1 MTNKKAADP
10 RAIVLIFSAL
20 AMALAIIIFY
30 IWLGISGVEKQQS
43 SINGR
48 VGLIFFDNLLTDAIV
63 ENPSILRGTAG
74 TVQTNLAKLISSR
87 YVQSKGAPIIG
98 VPDDIKCQM
107 LNTGPSVCSMTIRTT
122 ADASN
127 CFTYLRQV
135 ILPESRF
142 VTAKS
147 EPLPSKIINMNVRV
161 CSE

>member
-1 MTNKKAADP
+1 MINKKAEID
-10 RAIVLIFSAL
+10 AISLIFSS
-20 AMALAIIIFY
+20 LAIALLIIMFY
-30 IWLGISGVEKQQS
+30 VWLGTAAISKQQS
-43 SINGR
+43 SVNGR

-63 ENPSILRGTAG
+63 ENPSLLRGTAG
-74 TVQTNLAKLISSR
+74 TVQTNLAKLISSK

-107 LNTGPSVCSMTIRTT
+107 LNTGPSVCSMTVRTST
-122 ADASN
+122 DASN